1 MREVV
6 IRVHCDVC
14 RTGFDES
21 VEGSNTVTLT
31 VYGNQREL
39 DMCDECIGGSFLQE
53 ARPVTGK
60 PDKPFPCP
68 FPSCGKKFDTQRGLS
83 AHDTRAHNP

>member
-14 RTGFDES
+14 RTGFDEQT
-21 VEGSNTVTLT
+21 EGSNTVTFT
-31 VYGNQREL
+31 VYGNPREL

-60 PDKPFPCP
+60 PDKPFGCH
-68 FPSCGKKFDTQRGLS
+68 CGKRFDSQRGLS
-83 AHDTRAHNP
+83 AHQTRQAHD